1 MKLAKRV
8 IIGMLTATMLF
19 SAMPASI
26 PAMLQMPVTVEASE
40 TAEIEPKADVIYWR
54 YRTLADGT
62 IQRRRWNAT
71 RGYWVDPDWIDVGH
85 I

>member
-54 YRTLADGT
+54 YRTLSDGT
-62 IQRRRWNAT
+62 IQKRRWNAT
-71 RGYWVDPDWIDVGH
+71 RGYWVDPDWIDVN
-85 I
+85 